1 MCSELFSSHQESGQN
16 QGMSGNK
23 DYARGCEGTLKY
35 EWLMIKGFYSSAEL
49 RLIICLLDS
58 LKVAN

>member
-35 EWLMIKGFYSSAEL
+35 EWLMIKGFYSSNSN
-49 RLIICLLDS
+49 LIR
-58 LKVAN
+58 